1 MLPLELP
8 PLLEKNG
15 FGSLT
20 RTNISFLDTALHAG
34 TTAYYLSK
42 LIANLRLPG
51 VSEED
56 ANLWLSQLSDAIKK
70 VALVLLISL
79 FCVLQRRFE
88 NFQPSPVKS
97 ENNLI

>member
-8 PLLEKNG
+8 ALMEKNG

-34 TTAYYLSK
+34 TTGYYLSK
-42 LIANLRLPG
+42 LIAKFAISQG

-56 ANLWLSQLSDAIKK
+56 AKLWLSQLDDANREERFGFVNFPVLA
-70 VALVLLISL
+70 VATAI
-79 FCVLQRRFE
+79 
-88 NFQPSPVKS
+88 
-97 ENNLI
+97 

>member
-42 LIANLRLPG
+42 LMAKFVTSQG

-56 ANLWLSQLSDAIKK
+56 ANLWLSQLDDADTEERFGFVNFPVLT
-70 VALVLLISL
+70 VATAI
-79 FCVLQRRFE
+79 
-88 NFQPSPVKS
+88 
-97 ENNLI
+97 

>member
-8 PLLEKNG
+8 SLLEKNG
-15 FGSLT
+15 FGEFK

-34 TTAYYLSK
+34 TTAYYLVEVNRQVCTSQ
-42 LIANLRLPG
+42 G
-51 VSEED
+51 VSED
-56 ANLWLSQLSDAIKK
+56 ANLWLSQLSDADKE